1 MNYINPNSKPEKQK
15 KQKEFIGKTR
25 EILINKV
32 RIILQDYVDTEAL
45 FTLNDIIKLEKE
57 DPDAIVDIKPTLYK
71 RFIKKDNTINTFV
84 KPGNTVIIKHPIEKE
99 KGKTYLVLNIR
110 FKKLNNMTV
119 IVADLIE
126 AITQE
131 KTFEITYNLTIKK

>member
-15 KQKEFIGKTR
+15 EQKEFIGKTR

-84 KPGNTVIIKHPIEKE
+84 RTGQTVTIKEPIEKE
-99 KGKTYLVLNIR
+99 KGKTYLVLSIR

-119 IVADLIE
+119 IVADLVE

>member
-15 KQKEFIGKTR
+15 EQKEFIGKTR

-84 KPGNTVIIKHPIEKE
+84 KPGNTVIIKQPIEKE

-119 IVADLIE
+119 IVADLVE